1 MRTTRKYNC
10 SDANFIEFVDV
21 RIALL
26 EKHHHD
32 FERFSNCF
40 TSDSLIG
47 LKKLSE
53 SIIQIPSD
61 SINKNIVSEVSLKLR
76 TQLRAACQFYQH
88 CMFDVKNTFPDNKQ
102 MWIAFGYKDYKKS
115 KSSVAE
121 MLVLLEVF
129 KGVLIKYSAE
139 INTQDWTD
147 KRIEMVDDHIK
158 TVCKL
163 KLEQQACKNKRLE
176 STQLRV
182 QKLNE
187 MYSELAN
194 YFKAAKLIYWEDKLK
209 LSWFNFS
216 VIINKRKNN
225 TVDSQIK
232 EMTTVESDRT

>member
-1 MRTTRKYNC
+1 MRTTRKYKC

-21 RIALL
+21 RIGLL

-40 TSDSLIG
+40 TFDSLIG
-47 LKKLSE
+47 LKIFAE

-61 SINKNIVSEVSLKLR
+61 NVNKNNVAEVSHKLR
-76 TQLRAACQFYQH
+76 MQLRAACEFYQH
-88 CMFDVKNTFPDNKQ
+88 CMFDVKNAFPDNKQ

-115 KSSVAE
+115 KSSVAD

-139 INTQDWTD
+139 INAQDRID
-147 KRIEMVDDHIK
+147 KRIETIDDHIN
-158 TVCKL
+158 TVRKL
-163 KLEQQACKNKRLE
+163 KFEQQACKNKRYE

-187 MYSELAN
+187 LYL
-194 YFKAAKLIYWEDKLK
+194 
-209 LSWFNFS
+209 
-216 VIINKRKNN
+216 
-225 TVDSQIK
+225 
-232 EMTTVESDRT
+232 